1 MSLAPVSVIR
11 TPGLVVDGKLLA
23 YGRVP
28 SKEEI
33 SGCLDGAKG

>member
-1 MSLAPVSVIR
+1 M
-11 TPGLVVDGKLLA
+11 DGKLLA